1 MSAEKPT
8 KPTGRGRGGVRKW
21 LTEPSTKENWMCQRI
36 TWLMSPATGHAHA
49 KDSWPQALKA
59 LLVVNSFKLHLNAF
73 LACYT
78 IHFRIFSFSLQKN
91 PKNPKNPI
99 LDYPEEIKCTP
110 SLDLKFT
117 IHEPPTAK
125 SRLYKLTFARKAAF
139 FFFSSI
145 WSFLSLAFSSTCGT
159 RHELINHK
167 IHVTWIMCNKHT
179 SSR

>member
-1 MSAEKPT
+1 M
-8 KPTGRGRGGVRKW
+8 
-21 LTEPSTKENWMCQRI
+21 
-36 TWLMSPATGHAHA
+36 
-49 KDSWPQALKA
+49 
-59 LLVVNSFKLHLNAF
+59 LLVVNSFKLHLTAF
-73 LACYT
+73 LASYT
-78 IHFRIFSFSLQKN
+78 THFRIFSFSLQKN

-167 IHVTWIMCNKHT
+167 IHVT
-179 SSR
+179 